1 MTKYEVPA
9 WAKDVR
15 KTMIDLDMSVKE
27 LAEGVGRDRT
37 NVSRVLNGALMND
50 TLKRDIISFIE
61 QKNRKVS

>member
-1 MTKYEVPA
+1 MTKYAVPV
-9 WAKDVR
+9 WAKEVR

-61 QKNRKVS
+61 SKKKMAS

>member
-1 MTKYEVPA
+1 MTKYEVPV
-9 WAKDVR
+9 WAKEVR

-61 QKNRKVS
+61 SKKKMAS

>member
-9 WAKDVR
+9 WAKEVR

-61 QKNRKVS
+61 GKKKMAS

>member
-1 MTKYEVPA
+1 MTKYEVPV
-9 WAKDVR
+9 WAKEVR
-15 KTMIDLDMSVKE
+15 KTMIDLDMSVEE

-61 QKNRKVS
+61 SKKKMAS